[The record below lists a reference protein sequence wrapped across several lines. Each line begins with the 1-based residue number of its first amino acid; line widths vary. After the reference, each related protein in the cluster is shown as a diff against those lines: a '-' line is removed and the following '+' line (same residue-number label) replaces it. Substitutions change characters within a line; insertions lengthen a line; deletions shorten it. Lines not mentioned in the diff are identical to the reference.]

1 MDRQIELK
9 QSKSGNYYRVNMAYG
24 INKKILIHR
33 GVWEA
38 FNGEIPEG
46 MDVDHIDNNPAN
58 NALSNLQILSRKDN
72 LKKRNIDYSYAKS
85 NFNR

>member
-1 MDRQIELK
+1 
-9 QSKSGNYYRVNMAYG
+9 MAYG

-72 LKKRNIDYSYAKS
+72 LKKRNIDYSYAKN

>member
-1 MDRQIELK
+1 MDKKIELK
-9 QSKSGNYYRVNMAYG
+9 QTKSGNYYRVNMAYG
-24 INKKILIHR
+24 INKKILVHR

-46 MDVDHIDNNPAN
+46 MDIDHIDNNTAN
-58 NALSNLQILSRKDN
+58 NALSNLQILSHRDN
-72 LKKRNIDYSYAKS
+72 IKKRNIDYYYTVN

>member
-1 MDRQIELK
+1 
-9 QSKSGNYYRVNMAYG
+9 
-24 INKKILIHR
+24 
-33 GVWEA
+33 
-38 FNGEIPEG
+38 

-72 LKKRNIDYSYAKS
+72 LKKRNMDYSYAKN